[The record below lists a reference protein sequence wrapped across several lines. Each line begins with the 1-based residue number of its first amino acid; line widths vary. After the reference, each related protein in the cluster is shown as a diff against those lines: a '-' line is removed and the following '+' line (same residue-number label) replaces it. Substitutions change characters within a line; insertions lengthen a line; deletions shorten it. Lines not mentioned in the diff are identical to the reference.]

1 MSEAFPLGTVVGVL
15 AGKAEEVTIALER
28 LEQLAK
34 NAAPETL
41 GVEVRADLL
50 DSPDAALELLARLPA
65 GVRALFT
72 IRLERQGGAFRGG
85 DEERLALFRA
95 ALARGAVLVDVE
107 WSSEAARALSAENA
121 PLIISHHDFDSMFN
135 DTQLEKLTRDATTLS
150 PRAIKLIPTARSPRD
165 GLRMLEWVAGA
176 TADGP
181 HRIGFAMGEEAFFSR
196 VLAPAWGAPITYGA
210 LGNAVAPGQA
220 SAADL
225 LELYQVPRLS
235 AETRTLGVIGNPI
248 SHSLSPHMH
257 NAGLAERGIDAVY
270 LPFLLASFDDLKPL
284 VGPLRVDGLSVTI
297 PFKEDAFRYAA
308 ENVEE
313 RARRAGAAN
322 TLVFRPDG
330 AGTQSVGG
338 YNTDFD
344 GVLGPLARRGI
355 SPAGLTTAIIGN
367 GGASRGA
374 AAALCDA
381 GADVTLYY
389 RNPDR
394 GAPVARDLGVAG
406 KPLSELAGN
415 ERLIVNAT
423 PLGLKPGD
431 ASPIPEGVFTSDSI
445 AFDMVYGTAVTPF
458 IQAAQAAGA
467 TCIHGKEM
475 LVEQGLVQF
484 ELFTGRRCSYE
495 TFETGLLRGA
505 TE

>member
-1 MSEAFPLGTVVGVL
+1 MRESFPLGTVVGVL

-34 NAAPETL
+34 NAAPGTL
-41 GVEVRADLL
+41 GVEIRADLL
-50 DSPDAALELLARLPA
+50 DSPEAALELLARLPG
-65 GVRALFT
+65 GVGALFT
-72 IRLERQGGAFRGG
+72 IRLEQEGGAFRGR
-85 DEERLALFRA
+85 DEGRVALFRA
-95 ALARGAVLVDVE
+95 ALAHGAVLVDAE
-107 WSSEAARALSAENA
+107 WGSEAARALSEENA
-121 PLIISHHDFDSMFN
+121 PLVLSHHDFDGMFN
-135 DTQLEKLTRDATTLS
+135 DAQLEDLTRDAAALS
-150 PRAIKLIPTARSPRD
+150 PRAIKLVPTARSPRD
-165 GLRMLEWVAGA
+165 GLRMLEWVASA

-181 HRIGFAMGEEAFFSR
+181 HRIGFAMGEKAFFSR
-196 VLAPAWGAPITYGA
+196 VLTPAWGSPITYGA

-225 LELYQVPRLS
+225 LALYHVPQLS
-235 AETRTLGVIGNPI
+235 RETRTLGVIGNPI

-257 NAGLAERGIDAVY
+257 NAGLLERGIDAVY
-270 LPFLLASFDDLKPL
+270 LPFLLASFEDLKPL
-284 VGPLRVDGLSVTI
+284 IGPLQIDGLSVTI

-308 ENVEE
+308 ENAEE

-330 AGTQSVGG
+330 LGTPSVGG

-344 GVLGPLARRGI
+344 GVLGPLTRRGI
-355 SPAGLTTAIIGN
+355 SPGGLTTAIIGN

-381 GADVTLYY
+381 GAKVTLYY

-406 KPLSELAGN
+406 KRLSQLVGN

-423 PLGLKPGD
+423 SLGLKSDD
-431 ASPIPEGVFTSDSI
+431 ASPVPQSVFKADTI
-445 AFDMVYGTAVTPF
+445 AFDMVYGSAVTSF
-458 IQAAQAAGA
+458 VQAAQRAGA
-467 TCIHGKEM
+467 TCITGKEM

-484 ELFTGRRCSYE
+484 ELFTGKRSSYE
-495 TFETGLLRGA
+495 TFEAGLTAG
-505 TE
+505 